1 MTRNSLRDIILT
13 LIAWLLVVWLC
24 ARCFAAAFAGG

>member
-1 MTRNSLRDIILT
+1 MMDTYRDIILT

-24 ARCFAAAFAGG
+24 ARCFAAAWVGG